1 MGIQS
6 RKNIIKALI
15 FDFDGLIIDTEISSY
30 QTWQEIYEEHNCQL
44 PFSTWAICIGGSP
57 QLFDPC
63 EYLEQQIGRPVL
75 REEIRLRRRQRHVR
89 IVEAQPV
96 LPGVEDY
103 ILSAKRLGLKIG
115 VASSSK
121 HEWVDTHLTRLGLI
135 SHFDSIKCSDDV
147 KHTKPDPEL
156 YQAILDALGVEG
168 HQAIALEDSPNGVI
182 AAQRAGIFCVAVPN
196 PVTSQLSLE
205 HADLNLPSLSKVPLE
220 ELLVKVQERVK
231 P

>member
-1 MGIQS
+1 M
-6 RKNIIKALI
+6 IKALV
-15 FDFDGLIIDTEISSY
+15 FDFDGLIVDTEMSSY
-30 QTWQEIYEEHNCQL
+30 QTWPEIYAEHDCQL

-75 REEIRLRRRQRHVR
+75 REEIRLRRRQQHIRM
-89 IVEAQPV
+89 VEAQPV

-115 VASSSK
+115 VASSSR
-121 HEWVDTHLTRLGLI
+121 HEWVDTHLTRLGILEY
-135 SHFDSIKCSDDV
+135 FDCIKCFDDV
-147 KHTKPDPEL
+147 KHPKPDPEL
-156 YQAILDALGVEG
+156 YLAVLDALNVRAR
-168 HQAIALEDSPNGVI
+168 QAIALEDSPNGVV

-205 HADLNLPSLSKVPLE
+205 HADLQLTSLTEMPLE
-220 ELLVKVQERVK
+220 ELLTTLFG
-231 P
+231 

>member
-1 MGIQS
+1 LGTQI
-6 RKNIIKALI
+6 RKNMIKALI
-15 FDFDGLIIDTEISSY
+15 FDFDGLIIDTEMSSY
-30 QTWQEIYEEHNCQL
+30 QTWQEIYEEYNCQL

-75 REEIRLRRRQRHVR
+75 REEIRLRRRQRHIR

-103 ILSAKRLGLKIG
+103 ILSAKRLDLKIG
-115 VASSSK
+115 IASSSS

-135 SHFDSIKCSDDV
+135 DYFDSIRCSDDV

-156 YQAILDALGVEG
+156 YLAVLDALGVHG

-196 PVTSQLSLE
+196 PVTSQLSLD
-205 HADLNLPSLSKVPLE
+205 HADLNLSSLRDVSLDQ
-220 ELLVKVQERVK
+220 LLAEAQERDRL
-231 P
+231 